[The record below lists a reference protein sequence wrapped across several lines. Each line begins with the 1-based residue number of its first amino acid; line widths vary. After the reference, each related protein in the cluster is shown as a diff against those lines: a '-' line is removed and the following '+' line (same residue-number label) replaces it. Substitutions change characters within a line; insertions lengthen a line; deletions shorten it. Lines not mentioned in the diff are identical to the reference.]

1 MKCHNVY
8 INPPKCSAKR
18 SQCMQCIILS
28 IHTLDR
34 ERQKK
39 EGKCGKML
47 DLEKG
52 YRVFMVLLFVQLFG
66 RLENLQYRVGD

>member
-1 MKCHNVY
+1 
-8 INPPKCSAKR
+8 
-18 SQCMQCIILS
+18 MQCIILY

-52 YRVFMVLLFVQLFG
+52 YRVFMVLFVQLFG